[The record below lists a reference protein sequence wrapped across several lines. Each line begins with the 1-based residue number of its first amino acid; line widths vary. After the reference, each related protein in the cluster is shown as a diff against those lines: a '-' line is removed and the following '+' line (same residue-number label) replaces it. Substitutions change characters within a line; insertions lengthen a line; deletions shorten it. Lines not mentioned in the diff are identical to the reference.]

1 MKRKIFTLALA
12 SFLMMSAGFVQA
24 QDKRSNNTE
33 IQQDHERIKE
43 IYKQRQQA
51 IHDAYKNDMARLGA
65 KSGLSAT
72 ERREQRRVI
81 QERYN
86 QQKKEL
92 QAAFKADQKA
102 LQAKRKSIHEME
114 KEDKT
119 FRRDSEVRN
128 ERSNRDKAVGKQ
140 KSKGK
145 EKSFEKG
152 QGQGKGNKMAKGKG
166 GKRS

>member
-1 MKRKIFTLALA
+1 MKRKIFTLAMA
-12 SFLMMSAGFVQA
+12 SFLMLAAGSVQA

-43 IYKQRQQA
+43 IYKQRKQA

-72 ERREQRRVI
+72 ERREQRRMV
-81 QERYN
+81 QERFN

-92 QAAFKADQKA
+92 QAAYKADQKA
-102 LQAKRKSIHEME
+102 LQAKRKSLHEMD
-114 KEDKT
+114 KEDKG

-128 ERSNRDKAVGKQ
+128 ERSNRGKAIGKH
-140 KSKGK
+140 SKGK
-145 EKSFEKG
+145 ERSFEKG